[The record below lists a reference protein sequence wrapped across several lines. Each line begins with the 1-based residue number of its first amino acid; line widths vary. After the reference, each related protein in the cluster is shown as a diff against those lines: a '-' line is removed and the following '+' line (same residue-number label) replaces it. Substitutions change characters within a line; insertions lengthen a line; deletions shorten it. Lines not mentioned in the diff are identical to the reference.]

1 MTAAAATAFGAA
13 PAPSVPTSKT
23 ERYLIMDVLRG
34 FALFGVML
42 INLTEMGGETILIT
56 TAQLAALPA
65 AGLNDAL
72 MFWVN
77 LLAYDKANTLFA
89 FLFGL
94 GFWVQMQRL
103 EARGAAFQTI
113 YLRRI
118 TILLMIGLV
127 HVMFFFA
134 WDILHVY
141 GIAAFILFFCR
152 KLPDRALFWLGASLL
167 LFGKPLIGW
176 AFEASGISGP
186 YDTIWTAESA
196 ILARQAAAQS
206 DSLLAFTSAMRGML
220 YFEWLLN
227 GSLIAWIA
235 YALGR
240 FFMGAWIGS
249 KGWIQNAQANQHL
262 FRRWLWPLL
271 IGGLLLESAHLLG
284 GNLVAGTS
292 LEPLLGVLH
301 AIATPMIA
309 AGYVCGLVVLFQSRS
324 LSWLAKPFAPV
335 GQMALTNYLLQSL
348 AIIMILTG
356 WGPGLGLAGKAGAST
371 FLPFV
376 IAFFAAQI
384 VVSHLWLRVFAY
396 GPLEWVWRV
405 LTYGTRPRMRRQ
417 ALRSPAGSEKTAT

>member
-1 MTAAAATAFGAA
+1 MTAAAP
-13 PAPSVPTSKT
+13 PAPTSKG
-23 ERYLIMDVLRG
+23 ERYVVMDVLRG

-42 INLTEMGGETILIT
+42 VNITEMGGETILIT
-56 TAQLAALPA
+56 TQQLAALPA
-65 AGLNDAL
+65 ADLNDAL

-77 LLAYDKANTLFA
+77 LLVYDKANTLFA

-103 EARGAAFQTI
+103 ETRGAAFQTI

-118 TILLMIGLV
+118 LILLMIGVV
-127 HVMFFFA
+127 HVLFFFA

-141 GIAAFILFFCR
+141 GIAAFILLLCR
-152 KLPDRALFWLGASLL
+152 KLPDRALFWLGSGLL
-167 LFGKPLIGW
+167 LFGKPLISW
-176 AFEASGISGP
+176 AFEVSGISGP
-186 YDTIWTAESA
+186 FDAVWTAESA

-206 DSLLAFTSAMRGML
+206 GSLLAFTSAMREML
-220 YFEWLLN
+220 YFEWLVN
-227 GSLIAWIA
+227 GALVAWIA

-249 KGWIQNAQANQHL
+249 KGWIQNAHANLHL

-284 GNLVAGTS
+284 ADMVSGTS
-292 LEPLLGVLH
+292 FEPLLPGLH

-309 AGYVCGLVVLFQSRS
+309 AGYVCGLVVLFQARP

-335 GQMALTNYLLQSL
+335 GQMALTNYLLQSV
-348 AIIMILTG
+348 AIILILIG
-356 WGPGLGLAGKAGAST
+356 WGPGLGLAGKAGVST
-371 FLPFV
+371 FLPFI

-384 VVSHLWLRVFAY
+384 VLSHLWLRVFAY
-396 GPLEWVWRV
+396 GPLEWVWRA
-405 LTYGTRPRMRRQ
+405 LTYGTRPPMRR
-417 ALRSPAGSEKTAT
+417 ATSP

>member
-13 PAPSVPTSKT
+13 PTAKAD
-23 ERYLIMDVLRG
+23 RYLIMDVLRG

-42 INLTEMGGETILIT
+42 VNLTEMGGDTILIT

-72 MFWVN
+72 VFWMN
-77 LLAYDKANTLFA
+77 LLVYDKANTLFA

-103 EARGAAFQTI
+103 EARGAPFQTI

-118 TILLMIGLV
+118 AILLMIGLV
-127 HVMFFFA
+127 HLLFFFA

-167 LFGKPLIGW
+167 LFGKPLIAW
-176 AFEASGISGP
+176 AFEVSGISGP
-186 YDTIWTAESA
+186 FDATWTADSA
-196 ILARQAAAQS
+196 VLARQAAAQS
-206 DSLLAFTSAMRGML
+206 DSLLAFTSAMREML
-220 YFEWLLN
+220 YFEWLVN
-227 GSLIAWIA
+227 GALVAWIA

-240 FFMGAWIGS
+240 FYMGAWIGS
-249 KGWIQNAQANQHL
+249 KGWIQNAQANPHL

-271 IGGLLLESAHLLG
+271 LGGLLLESAHLLG
-284 GNLVAGTS
+284 GDIVAGTA

-301 AIATPMIA
+301 SIATPMIA

-335 GQMALTNYLLQSL
+335 GQMALTNYLLQSV
-348 AIIMILTG
+348 AIILILTG
-356 WGPGLGLAGKAGAST
+356 WGPGLGLAGKAGVST

-376 IAFFAAQI
+376 IVFFAAQI
-384 VVSHLWLRVFAY
+384 VFSHLWLRVFAY
-396 GPLEWVWRV
+396 GPIEWVWRA
-405 LTYGTRPRMRRQ
+405 LTYGTRPPMRR
-417 ALRSPAGSEKTAT
+417 ARLPSSSDSEKAAT